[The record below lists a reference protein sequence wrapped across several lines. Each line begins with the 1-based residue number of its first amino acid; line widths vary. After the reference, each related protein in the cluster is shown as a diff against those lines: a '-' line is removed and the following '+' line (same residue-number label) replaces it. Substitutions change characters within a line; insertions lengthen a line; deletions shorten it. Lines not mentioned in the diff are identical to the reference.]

1 MRSVD
6 KSNKK
11 GGHSNMGICRDITI
25 NISEKKNY
33 NTSVKVVLKKHSIG
47 YDIINTAQSTS

>member
-1 MRSVD
+1 MLEF
-6 KSNKK
+6 NKK

-33 NTSVKVVLKKHSIG
+33 NTSGSFTKTQHRIWHHKHCSI
-47 YDIINTAQSTS
+47 YIM